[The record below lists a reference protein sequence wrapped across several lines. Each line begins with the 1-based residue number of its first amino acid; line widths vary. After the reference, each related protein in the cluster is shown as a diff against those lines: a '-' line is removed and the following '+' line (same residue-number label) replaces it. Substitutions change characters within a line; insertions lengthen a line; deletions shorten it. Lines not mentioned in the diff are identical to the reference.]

1 MPPTH
6 DRRRVGYPSPT
17 SETITLILG
26 NPVNNSEENRVKNT
40 RSKKGRGL
48 VTRSIVYKSNK
59 HPHERHREL
68 KVNVPRGE
76 TIDARYAAALVVVRT
91 GASLADVDIVKITG
105 VDE

>member
-1 MPPTH
+1 VPPTH
-6 DRRRVGYPSPT
+6 DRRRVRYPSPT
-17 SETITLILG
+17 PETTTLILG
-26 NPVNNSEENRVKNT
+26 NPINNSEENRVKPT

-48 VTRSIVYKSNK
+48 ARSIVYKSNK

-76 TIDARYAAALVVVRT
+76 IIDARYATALVAVRT